1 MIIRIKTT
9 PNASN
14 NCILGMQGDVL
25 RVKVAAQPDKG
36 KANDELIDLLSEEFD
51 VPKSK
56 IKILSGHTSRLK
68 RVEIEGLDE
77 ATFRKRFPSNNP

>member
-1 MIIRIKTT
+1 MIILIKTT

-14 NCILGMQGDVL
+14 NCILGMQGGAL

-36 KANDELIDLLSEEFD
+36 KANDELIDFLSEEFD

-56 IKILSGHTSRLK
+56 IRILSGHTSRLK
-68 RVEIEGLDE
+68 RLEIEGLDE
-77 ATFRKRFPSNNP
+77 AAFRKRFP